1 MVIDPDYSLY
11 PSKDYQLKWLRIYLE
26 EKAKV
31 QGNDTLLYLKTGW
44 HFAIPLCFLHVYISL
59 NIGLG
64 HIVTQEQ
71 VEKFYVEVNKFAL
84 VSTRHNISSTTG
96 SSRSIPRA
104 TAHHIYMLT
113 ISEI

>member
-31 QGNDTLLYLKTGW
+31 QGYHTLLYLKTGW
-44 HFAIPLCFLHVYISL
+44 HFAIPLFFLHVYVSL
-59 NIGLG
+59 KIGLG
-64 HIVTQEQ
+64 HIVTEEQ

-84 VSTRHNISSTTG
+84 VSTRHNISLTTG
-96 SSRSIPRA
+96 PAKSIPLA
-104 TAHHIYMLT
+104 TAHHIY
-113 ISEI
+113 IC